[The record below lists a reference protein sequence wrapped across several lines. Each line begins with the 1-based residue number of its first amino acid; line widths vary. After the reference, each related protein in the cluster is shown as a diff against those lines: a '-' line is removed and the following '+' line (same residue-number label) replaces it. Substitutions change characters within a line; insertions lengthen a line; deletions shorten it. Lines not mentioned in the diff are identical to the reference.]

1 MSYSWL
7 LYLHIAAVLALLG
20 THGVSMTVLYAIRK
34 ERDRAKILAMIGVSG
49 QAIVPM
55 YVSIGAVIVF
65 GSLLWFKMRL
75 AYGLGTTWIWA
86 AIVIL
91 VAVIGLM
98 TMTAKPYFARV
109 KEACQVR
116 PSGVPRVS
124 DEELGEV
131 LRSSRAHLIT
141 AIGVIGLAAIL
152 YLMIFKPKL

>member
-1 MSYSWL
+1 V
-7 LYLHIAAVLALLG
+7 AAVLALLG

-49 QAIVPM
+49 QSIVPM
-55 YVSIGAVIVF
+55 YISIAAVTVF
-65 GSLLWFKMRL
+65 GVLLWVKVYTL
-75 AYGLGTTWIWA
+75 KTYWIWL

-91 VAVIGLM
+91 VATIGLM
-98 TMTAKPYFARV
+98 TATAKPYFARV
-109 KEACQVR
+109 KEACQLR

-131 LRSSRAHLIT
+131 LNSSKAHLIT

-152 YLMIFKPKL
+152 YLMVFKPKL